1 MKTSKY
7 NLITF
12 IPLNLL
18 EQFTRVAN
26 TYFLILVLVQLIPD
40 VVPAIPSVSSV
51 SAATTI
57 IPLVFV
63 LGVTAV
69 KDAFDDI
76 VRSCMHV
83 SLHKLMY
90 THTHVTYSHVHVTY
104 SHVHVTYSHVHVTY
118 SHVHVTYSHVHV
130 TCLLRIHTQ
139 TLSVFG
145 PGKALYIRF
154 SML

>member
-1 MKTSKY
+1 MYTHTHTCMYICSFLQDNHVKTSKY

-12 IPLNLL
+12 LPRNLL

-76 VRSCMHV
+76 VRPCMCHTGICAM
-83 SLHKLMY
+83 HAR
-90 THTHVTYSHVHVTY
+90 THTHTHTHTHCTYV
-104 SHVHVTYSHVHVTY
+104 
-118 SHVHVTYSHVHV
+118 
-130 TCLLRIHTQ
+130 CLCVYFCRDAT
-139 TLSVFG
+139 
-145 PGKALYIRF
+145 
-154 SML
+154 

>member
-104 SHVHVTYSHVHVTY
+104 VYYAYTRRHYQSSD
-118 SHVHVTYSHVHV
+118 
-130 TCLLRIHTQ
+130 L
-139 TLSVFG
+139 
-145 PGKALYIRF
+145 GKPCPSGSPCCDIAQF
-154 SML
+154 F

>member
-1 MKTSKY
+1 MLEVGVSGYICLPMLLLQDNHVKTSKY

-90 THTHVTYSHVHVTY
+90 THTHVTYSHVHVT
-104 SHVHVTYSHVHVTY
+104 
-118 SHVHVTYSHVHV
+118 
-130 TCLLRIHTQ
+130 CLLRIHTQ

-145 PGKALYIRF
+145 PGKALSIRF

>member
-1 MKTSKY
+1 VVAYVYLCSWLQDNHVKTSKY

-40 VVPAIPSVSSV
+40 VVPAIPPVSSV

-83 SLHKLMY
+83 SMHKLMY
-90 THTHVTYSHVHVTY
+90 THTH
-104 SHVHVTYSHVHVTY
+104 
-118 SHVHVTYSHVHV
+118 
-130 TCLLRIHTQ
+130 
-139 TLSVFG
+139 
-145 PGKALYIRF
+145 
-154 SML
+154 M